1 MVSTTTSVD
10 NTGGPAA
17 AQTSKMDPAM
27 VDLQSDTDGY
37 GAVDEDCTS
46 IILVRLVPTLPTGI
60 RALSTTRQGPLLEN
74 WGECS
79 NVR

>member
-27 VDLQSDTDGY
+27 MDLQIDTDGY
-37 GAVDEDCTS
+37 GARDEDCTS
-46 IILVRLVPTLPTGI
+46 IALGPTCFNTAKGYKGPNHDQTGPSF
-60 RALSTTRQGPLLEN
+60 RKLRG
-74 WGECS
+74 